1 MANSTI
7 TLSKKRQV
15 INHLSRGWGID
26 SREAKTKYG
35 VQNLRATMSDIR
47 EQVEAYGNWEIETVE
62 NGSTTRYFMRYTL
75 SVEPVQEPENIER
88 IDALGGAVK
97 AIENGYVQQEIQDA
111 AYAYQMDVEK
121 GERVV
126 VGLNS
131 DLTGVTQELNVRTF
145 RTIDFFAMAAEIY

>member
-47 EQVEAYGNWEIETVE
+47 EQVEQYGNWEIESVE
-62 NGSTTRYFMRYTL
+62 SGSTTRYFMRDTH
-75 SVEPVQEPENIER
+75 PGN
-88 IDALGGAVK
+88 
-97 AIENGYVQQEIQDA
+97 
-111 AYAYQMDVEK
+111 
-121 GERVV
+121 
-126 VGLNS
+126 
-131 DLTGVTQELNVRTF
+131 RTYGF
-145 RTIDFFAMAAEIY
+145 RKDGSRFMISNNA